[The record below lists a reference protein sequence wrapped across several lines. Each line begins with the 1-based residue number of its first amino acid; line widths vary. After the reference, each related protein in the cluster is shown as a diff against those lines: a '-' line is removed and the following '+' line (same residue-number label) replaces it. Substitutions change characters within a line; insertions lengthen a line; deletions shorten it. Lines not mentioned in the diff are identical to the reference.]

1 LGGICDKETVAIQR
15 CQGGCRS
22 AFEFIVNRY
31 MKQAYS
37 IALGFV
43 GNRED
48 ALDLSQEAFFRAYSN
63 IEKLNPQR
71 KFFPWFYHILRNL
84 CFSHLRKRKVRRAYS
99 LDGENSPE
107 VAAEGGGWFDPE
119 AVAEKDEAKAA
130 VWEAIG
136 DLDEKHREVIILRH
150 FENLSYERI
159 AQILFCNK
167 GTVMSRLYHARKK
180 LKKLLDSE
188 KGGGIN
194 ELPR

>member
-107 VAAEGGGWFDPE
+107 VAAESDGWFDPE
-119 AVAEKDEAKAA
+119 AVAQKDEAKTA
-130 VWEAIG
+130 VWQAIG

-167 GTVMSRLYHARKK
+167 GTVMSRLYNARKK

>member
-1 LGGICDKETVAIQR
+1 MGSICDKESVAIQR

-37 IALGFV
+37 IALGLV

-48 ALDLSQEAFFRAYSN
+48 AMDLSQEAFFRAYSN

-107 VAAEGGGWFDPE
+107 VAVEAGGWFDPE
-119 AVAEKDEAKAA
+119 AV
-130 VWEAIG
+130 
-136 DLDEKHREVIILRH
+136 
-150 FENLSYERI
+150 
-159 AQILFCNK
+159 
-167 GTVMSRLYHARKK
+167 
-180 LKKLLDSE
+180 
-188 KGGGIN
+188 
-194 ELPR
+194 

>member
-1 LGGICDKETVAIQR
+1 MGGICEQETVAIQR

-22 AFEFIVNRY
+22 AFEIIVKKY

-107 VAAEGGGWFDPE
+107 VAAESDGWFDPE
-119 AVAEKDEAKAA
+119 AVAQKSEAKTA

-136 DLDEKHREVIILRH
+136 NLDEKHREVIILRH

-167 GTVMSRLYHARKK
+167 GTVMSRLYNGRKK

-188 KGGGIN
+188 KGGGTN

>member
-1 LGGICDKETVAIQR
+1 MGGICEEETVAIQR

-107 VAAEGGGWFDPE
+107 VAAEAGGWFDPE
-119 AVAEKDEAKAA
+119 AVAQKSEAKVA
-130 VWEAIG
+130 VWQAIG
-136 DLDEKHREVIILRH
+136 KLDEKHREVIILRH